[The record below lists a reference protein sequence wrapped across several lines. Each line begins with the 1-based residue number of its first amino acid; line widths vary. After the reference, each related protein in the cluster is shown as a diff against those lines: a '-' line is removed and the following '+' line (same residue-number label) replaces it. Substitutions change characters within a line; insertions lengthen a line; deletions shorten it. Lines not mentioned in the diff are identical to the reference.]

1 MHSCRTF
8 KSRSWGWILTAL
20 LCCAGF
26 TSGISSADEA
36 DRLAAPLRA
45 KYTTLE
51 PQLRENQFQRAIY
64 LDSAES
70 SSNLKSEIFAVVDYP
85 FATVN
90 TALNNPAHWCD
101 VLILHINVKSC
112 HVSNK
117 KADTLLAVNLG
128 RKHYQSLDDTF
139 RLAFN
144 YRAAVSTPDYFALEL
159 NAKDGPLST
168 HDYRIRVEATPLDD
182 GRTFLHFTYTYA
194 FGTTGRLAMQSY
206 LMTLGKDKVGFTIT
220 GKEPDGR
227 SIYIQG
233 VRGAVERNAM
243 RYYLAIDAYLA
254 ASSLPAEQ
262 QLKARLQHWYNA
274 TDQYALQLREVEREE
289 YLAMKR
295 REYRRQEG

>member
-1 MHSCRTF
+1 MHFSRTF
-8 KSRSWGWILTAL
+8 KSRSWGWLASAIICTA
-20 LCCAGF
+20 AF
-26 TSGISSADEA
+26 TSEPSSAGEA
-36 DRLAAPLRA
+36 DRFTAPLHA
-45 KYTTLE
+45 KYTALE
-51 PQLRENQFQRAIY
+51 PQLNDNQFQRAIY

-70 SSNLKSEIFAVVDYP
+70 SSDLKSEIFAVVDYP

-90 TALNNPAHWCD
+90 TALNDPAHWCD

-112 HVSNK
+112 HVSNR
-117 KADTLLAVNLG
+117 KAGTMLAVNLG
-128 RKHYQSLDDTF
+128 RKHYQALSDTF

-159 NAKDGPLST
+159 SAEDGPLST
-168 HDYRIRVEATPLDD
+168 HDYQIRVEATPLDD
-182 GRTFLHFTYTYA
+182 GRTFLHFTYNYA

-220 GKEPDGR
+220 GKQPDGR
-227 SIYIQG
+227 PIYIQG
-233 VRGAVERNAM
+233 IRGAVERNAM

-254 ASSLPAEQ
+254 ALSLPPEQ

-274 TDQYALQLREVEREE
+274 TDQYALQLREVERED